1 MTAGDLLN
9 LSLPQQDWKI
19 YDICQIQPF
28 LLRGSPRVLV
38 RIPVIYGLL
47 AGLSAP
53 LSVLC
58 NQSFVPPESTFQ
70 IISPRGPSIE
80 KDLRGS
86 VPPTSRQRSNL
97 YVPALHS
104 VVNRCSAF
112 FSLWCCLA
120 ISSLLRLR
128 TLLGSQWEMMFLSG
142 AGQQSLFLLSM
153 DNEKAPRVPL
163 SSYFARAVNSLFHL
177 PAFFNPFNQSST
189 QCQLWSRYCPLT
201 DK

>member
-1 MTAGDLLN
+1 MTG
-9 LSLPQQDWKI
+9 I
-19 YDICQIQPF
+19 
-28 LLRGSPRVLV
+28 V
-38 RIPVIYGLL
+38 
-47 AGLSAP
+47 
-53 LSVLC
+53 
-58 NQSFVPPESTFQ
+58 
-70 IISPRGPSIE
+70 

-120 ISSLLRLR
+120 ISALLRLL

-142 AGQQSLFLLSM
+142 AGQQSLSLLSM
-153 DNEKAPRVPL
+153 DNEKAPRVPR
-163 SSYFARAVNSLFHL
+163 SSYFARAENSLFHL
-177 PAFFNPFNQSST
+177 PAFFNPFNWPFQNFLHFFLCASIQCHRCSSF
-189 QCQLWSRYCPLT
+189 CPLI

>member
-1 MTAGDLLN
+1 MT
-9 LSLPQQDWKI
+9 
-19 YDICQIQPF
+19 DI
-28 LLRGSPRVLV
+28 V
-38 RIPVIYGLL
+38 
-47 AGLSAP
+47 
-53 LSVLC
+53 
-58 NQSFVPPESTFQ
+58 
-70 IISPRGPSIE
+70 

-120 ISSLLRLR
+120 ISSLRRLL

-142 AGQQSLFLLSM
+142 AGQQSLSLLSM
-153 DNEKAPRVPL
+153 DNEKAPWVPL

-177 PAFFNPFNQSST
+177 PVFFLTPSTGLYRTFCIFFSKYPVSSL
-189 QCQLWSRYCPLT
+189 QPLLST
-201 DK
+201 Y